1 MCRARHAL
9 REYLECDLIGVK
21 SAGRPRVSLKMNE
34 QLDDF
39 FLGYAVVERDPQLPP
54 QRLMRAERG

>member
-1 MCRARHAL
+1 
-9 REYLECDLIGVK
+9 
-21 SAGRPRVSLKMNE
+21 MNE